1 LVKNLF
7 HSHKT
12 ECKDTNNFRNRN
24 IYRSFFTDNPCFSG
38 FFMPFNTLVT
48 IIYFYDFN
56 NIINKINTQTR
67 KQLFNKTLIH
77 YKSPLNISETY
88 FL

>member
-1 LVKNLF
+1 
-7 HSHKT
+7 
-12 ECKDTNNFRNRN
+12 
-24 IYRSFFTDNPCFSG
+24 
-38 FFMPFNTLVT
+38 MPFNTLVT

-77 YKSPLNISETY
+77 YKSPLKLAETY